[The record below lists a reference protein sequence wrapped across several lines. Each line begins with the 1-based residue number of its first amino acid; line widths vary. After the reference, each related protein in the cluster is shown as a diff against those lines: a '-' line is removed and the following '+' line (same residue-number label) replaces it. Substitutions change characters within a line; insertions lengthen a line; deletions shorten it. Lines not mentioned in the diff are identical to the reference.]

1 MDIVI
6 YGYEHEAGDP
16 PSEAPAAP
24 SNDEIPAAA

>member
-6 YGYEHEAGDP
+6 YAYEHER
-16 PSEAPAAP
+16 SEEAADAPAAP

>member
-6 YGYEHEAGDP
+6 YAYEHEACE
-16 PSEAPAAP
+16 EAAESPRTP